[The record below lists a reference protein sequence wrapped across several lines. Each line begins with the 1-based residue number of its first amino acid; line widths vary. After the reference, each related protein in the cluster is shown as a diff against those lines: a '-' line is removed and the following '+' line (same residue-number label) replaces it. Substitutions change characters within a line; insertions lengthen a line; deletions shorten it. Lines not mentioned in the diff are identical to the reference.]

1 MGTTYTQLSIT
12 ERRRIERWRHAK
24 VPVDEMARVLRRCR
38 STIFRELKRNL
49 TAAKTEKSIYYLP
62 GRSGEISKGLGYGLL
77 DRGFSVTGRET
88 RGAFLKLSFQQQID
102 AIHSDLENDFWH
114 EDAKLVAVSYGCYLF
129 LHAQLK
135 MAAFPGRVLLLSPV
149 LGGAFASKVGVGFF
163 PPRANTLSEAVDAD
177 EFPQLQK
184 AEIHVGS
191 EDWQSNPEAVR
202 AFGKA
207 VSIPVTIV
215 EEKGHMLGVDYV
227 GPLLDRWLGNA
238 T

>member
-1 MGTTYTQLSIT
+1 MKLDL
-12 ERRRIERWRHAK
+12 EKAK
-24 VPVDEMARVLRRCR
+24 AV
-38 STIFRELKRNL
+38 
-49 TAAKTEKSIYYLP
+49 KSVYYLP
-62 GRSGEISKGLGYGLL
+62 GRNGEISKGLGQGLL
-77 DRGFSVTGRET
+77 DRGFSVVGRET
-88 RGAFLKLSFQQQID
+88 RGAFLKLSFQQQIE
-102 AIHSDLENDFWH
+102 AIQSDLKNDFWH

-149 LGGAFASKVGVGFF
+149 LGGAFASKVRVGFF

-191 EDWQSNPEAVR
+191 EDWQSNPEAVH

-207 VSIPVTIV
+207 ISIPVSIV
-215 EEKGHMLGVDYV
+215 EGKSHMLGVDYV
-227 GPLLDRWLGNA
+227 GPVLDRWLGKA